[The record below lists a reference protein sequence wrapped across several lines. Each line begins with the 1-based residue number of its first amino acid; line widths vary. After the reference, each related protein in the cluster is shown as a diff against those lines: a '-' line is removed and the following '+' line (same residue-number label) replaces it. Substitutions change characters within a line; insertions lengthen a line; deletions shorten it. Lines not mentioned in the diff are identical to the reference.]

1 MNWAFIKWHKWS
13 DEITEEARNYLQSLL
28 MHIKLLAWYL
38 FVFLLINSTNLVW
51 VVEKVSFHL
60 LIPRIVVLFVFVL
73 FVLIRWS
80 WPQADDASKLTSCA
94 SFLAGLTITV
104 EIERSLMSCDFAH
117 LVQWTW
123 FSVPD
128 GQSVWK
134 TIKETSELLAGF
146 SHRMRTSQGMF
157 TVGEGARGSTFV
169 YLLPRV
175 YGLVSGG
182 AHAEGGNKTWLT
194 RHGDGNVE
202 I

>member
-1 MNWAFIKWHKWS
+1 M
-13 DEITEEARNYLQSLL
+13 QSLL

-38 FVFLLINSTNLVW
+38 FVFLWINSTNLVW
-51 VVEKVSFHL
+51 VVKKVSFYL

-117 LVQWTW
+117 LVHWTS

-128 GQSVWK
+128 GQRMWRLLKKRVNSWPHSA
-134 TIKETSELLAGF
+134 TS
-146 SHRMRTSQGMF
+146 RMDPWFINNQILDVVF
-157 TVGEGARGSTFV
+157 
-169 YLLPRV
+169 
-175 YGLVSGG
+175 
-182 AHAEGGNKTWLT
+182 K
-194 RHGDGNVE
+194 
-202 I
+202 